1 MKTIHN
7 TSFQLVGSDYDFCAE
22 STNIEK
28 LITQVRK
35 LAKSA
40 EQNMEPSFIYH
51 IIAIKI
57 VDITTGDSKEEIV
70 KRAPFATLCYT
81 SDGELNIEYHLKFE

>member
-7 TSFQLVGSDYDFCAE
+7 TNFHLVGSDYDFCAE

-40 EQNMEPSFIYH
+40 
-51 IIAIKI
+51 
-57 VDITTGDSKEEIV
+57 
-70 KRAPFATLCYT
+70 
-81 SDGELNIEYHLKFE
+81 